1 LSFNDFCHCY
11 LSSKRYGGTH
21 PFGMNTTPVGAAEG
35 CDLLIFSSPW
45 EPILSTTPSNT
56 MGITGQFLRIL
67 GHQTAQ
73 HQMTLPVTAPHQKNC
88 HKAVQP
94 RPTPYNPVVFVYPH
108 GASCSYSPVPGA
120 STFFRY

>member
-1 LSFNDFCHCY
+1 
-11 LSSKRYGGTH
+11 
-21 PFGMNTTPVGAAEG
+21 
-35 CDLLIFSSPW
+35 
-45 EPILSTTPSNT
+45 

-73 HQMTLPVTAPHQKNC
+73 HQMTLAVTAPHQKNC
-88 HKAVQP
+88 DKAVQE

-108 GASCSYSPVPGA
+108 GASCSFLPVAGA